1 MERHPIFA
9 VNIVA
14 RNFLPLRPMPSLKK
28 SPEGAADR
36 IRTAPNH
43 AFHPS
48 ITQTINLM
56 KTRLSIFTASLTGA
70 SLLAAALF
78 ASAQQNSPATP
89 PVDPAHAA
97 HVAAGTMPPD
107 APAGDPA
114 LTKQL
119 AELQAKVTQLQASL
133 AKGAPPATA
142 APMPGMPAATPSAAP
157 APPMAMGM
165 GKMKPGGMPGMKAGA
180 APARPMAGMSG
191 SPAPAAG
198 GMGMMGMMDKMM
210 GMMDKMMGMGGGAAM
225 PPAAPMAGMGMM
237 DMDDQME
244 MPPMGG
250 AMPPGAPAPAMNPGM
265 GMDSMEM
272 AGMMGMSPMGGGSP
286 AAMAQSALPGFPGA
300 SHLYHIGATGFYLD
314 HPQHIALT
322 LEQQAGLNQAK
333 QQAAFA
339 KSTADLAAAQ
349 VEQELWMMTAAD
361 QPDAAKIEAKIRENE
376 KIRGDERLAFIRA
389 VGEASKLL
397 TDEQR
402 KSLTGFAPPAP
413 APAAA
418 PMAAPSA
425 AMPAGGMPD
434 M

>member
-1 MERHPIFA
+1 
-9 VNIVA
+9 
-14 RNFLPLRPMPSLKK
+14 
-28 SPEGAADR
+28 
-36 IRTAPNH
+36 
-43 AFHPS
+43 
-48 ITQTINLM
+48 M
-56 KTRLSIFTASLTGA
+56 KNRLSIFTASLSGA

-78 ASAQQNSPATP
+78 ASAQQNTPAAP
-89 PVDPAHAA
+89 AVDPSHAA
-97 HVAAGTMPPD
+97 HVASGAMPPD

-114 LTKQL
+114 LIQQL

-133 AKGAPPATA
+133 AKSAQPSA
-142 APMPGMPAATPSAAP
+142 APMPGMPAATPSAAQP
-157 APPMAMGM
+157 PPMAMGM
-165 GKMKPGGMPGMKAGA
+165 GKMKPGGMPKTKPGA
-180 APARPMAGMSG
+180 APAPPMAGMSG

-198 GMGMMGMMDKMM
+198 GMGMMGLMDKMM
-210 GMMDKMMGMGGGAAM
+210 GMMDKMMGMG
-225 PPAAPMAGMGMM
+225 MM
-237 DMDDQME
+237 DMDDKME

-250 AMPPGAPAPAMNPGM
+250 AGAMPPVAPAPAMNPGM
-265 GMDSMEM
+265 GIDAMQM

-286 AAMAQSALPGFPGA
+286 AAMVQSALPGFPGA
-300 SHLYHIGATGFYLD
+300 SHLYHIGATGFFLD
-314 HPQHIALT
+314 HPQHITLT
-322 LEQQAGLNQAK
+322 VEQQAGLNQAK

-339 KSTADLAAAQ
+339 KSTADLTAAQ
-349 VEQELWMMTAAD
+349 VEQELWMLTAAD

-418 PMAAPSA
+418 PMAAPGA

>member
-1 MERHPIFA
+1 
-9 VNIVA
+9 
-14 RNFLPLRPMPSLKK
+14 
-28 SPEGAADR
+28 
-36 IRTAPNH
+36 
-43 AFHPS
+43 
-48 ITQTINLM
+48 M
-56 KTRLSIFTASLTGA
+56 KTRSSIITASLTGA
-70 SLLAAALF
+70 GLLAAAIF
-78 ASAQQNSPATP
+78 ASVQQNSLAASP

-114 LTKQL
+114 LTLQL

-133 AKGAPPATA
+133 AKSAPPAAA
-142 APMPGMPAATPSAAP
+142 APMPGMPAATPPAAPAP

-180 APARPMAGMSG
+180 APAPPMAGMSG
-191 SPAPAAG
+191 SPAPPAG

-210 GMMDKMMGMGGGAAM
+210 GMMDKMMGMGGGTAM
-225 PPAAPMAGMGMM
+225 PPAAPMAGAPAMAIVM
-237 DMDDQME
+237 DGKME

-250 AMPPGAPAPAMNPGM
+250 AGAMPPATPGPAMSPGM
-265 GMDSMEM
+265 GMGMDAMEM

-300 SHLYHIGATGFYLD
+300 SHLYHIGATGFFLD

-333 QQAAFA
+333 QQAEFA
-339 KSTADLAAAQ
+339 KSTADRAADQ
-349 VEQELWMMTAAD
+349 VEQELWMLTAAD
-361 QPDAAKIEAKIRENE
+361 QPDVTQIEAKIRAIE
-376 KIRGDERLAFIRA
+376 KLRGDERLAFIRA

-413 APAAA
+413 AAPMPMSAPAAA
-418 PMAAPSA
+418 PMTAPGA
-425 AMPAGGMPD
+425 AMPAGGMPE

>member
-14 RNFLPLRPMPSLKK
+14 RNFLPLRLMPSLKE

-43 AFHPS
+43 PFHPS
-48 ITQTINLM
+48 ITQTIKLM

-70 SLLAAALF
+70 CLLAAALF
-78 ASAQQNSPATP
+78 ASAQQNTPAAP
-89 PVDPAHAA
+89 AVDPAHAA
-97 HVAAGTMPPD
+97 HVASGAMPPD

-133 AKGAPPATA
+133 AKGAPPAA
-142 APMPGMPAATPSAAP
+142 AMPGMPAATPSAAP

-165 GKMKPGGMPGMKAGA
+165 GKMKPGGMSGMKAGA
-180 APARPMAGMSG
+180 APAPLMVGMSG

-286 AAMAQSALPGFPGA
+286 AAMAQSALPGFPGS
-300 SHLYHIGATGFYLD
+300 SHLYHIGATGFFLD

-418 PMAAPSA
+418 PMAAPGA

>member
-1 MERHPIFA
+1 
-9 VNIVA
+9 
-14 RNFLPLRPMPSLKK
+14 
-28 SPEGAADR
+28 
-36 IRTAPNH
+36 
-43 AFHPS
+43 
-48 ITQTINLM
+48 M
-56 KTRLSIFTASLTGA
+56 KTRFSIITASLTGA
-70 SLLAAALF
+70 GLLAAALF
-78 ASAQQNSPATP
+78 ASAQQNTPAAP
-89 PVDPAHAA
+89 AIDPAHAA

-114 LTKQL
+114 LTQQL
-119 AELQAKVTQLQASL
+119 ADLQTKVTQLQTSL
-133 AKGAPPATA
+133 AKSAPPAAA
-142 APMPGMPAATPSAAP
+142 APMPGMPAAAPPAAP
-157 APPMAMGM
+157 ATAPPMAMGM

-180 APARPMAGMSG
+180 AAAPSMAGMSG

-210 GMMDKMMGMGGGAAM
+210 GMMDKMMGMGGGGAM
-225 PPAAPMAGMGMM
+225 PPAAPMAGMGMI
-237 DMDDQME
+237 DMDDKME

-250 AMPPGAPAPAMNPGM
+250 AGAMPPVAPAPAMSPGM
-265 GMDSMEM
+265 GMDAMQM

-286 AAMAQSALPGFPGA
+286 AAMTPSALPGFPGA
-300 SHLYHIGATGFYLD
+300 SHLYHIGATGFFLD

-349 VEQELWMMTAAD
+349 VEQELWMLTAAD

-418 PMAAPSA
+418 PMAAPGA